1 MPAAAPLKPR
11 KQPRQARSRATVEVI
26 LDATAR
32 ILVSHGYAAASTN
45 RIAEVA
51 GISVGSLYQYFPS
64 KEALVTAL
72 RRRHAEQMRAMLLD
86 MAASAA
92 GAPLPVAARTLI
104 HAVMAAHMIDPQLHR
119 VLDEEVPRPDLADG
133 RDDIEASM
141 RQVVK
146 GLLVAHRASLLPL
159 DVDLASL
166 MLVRLVDALIHTAVI
181 VRPADARP
189 DAIEQEIVAIVL
201 RYLTGQASEP
211 GS

>member
-1 MPAAAPLKPR
+1 MATTPPLKPR
-11 KQPRQARSRATVEVI
+11 KQPRQARSRATVEAI

-32 ILVSHGYAAASTN
+32 ILVSHGYATASTN

-51 GISVGSLYQYFPS
+51 GISIGSLYQYFPS

-72 RRRHAEQMRAMLLD
+72 HRRHTEQMRATLLD

-119 VLDEEVPRPDLADG
+119 VLDEEVPRPDLADC
-133 RDDIEASM
+133 RDELEASM
-141 RQVVK
+141 RMMVK
-146 GLLVAHRASLLPL
+146 DLLLAHRASLLPL
-159 DVDLASL
+159 DIDLASL
-166 MLVRLVDALIHTAVI
+166 MLVQLVDALIHTAVI
-181 VRPADARP
+181 ARPEDARA

-201 RYLTGQASEP
+201 RYLTGQA
-211 GS
+211 